1 MKTVYADNNATT
13 PGAPE
18 VMEVMTPYFTGG
30 FYNPSAISGRVC
42 GIDTAIARARR
53 AVAAFLR
60 VSDTTKII
68 TEDFRMSPSFQVETV
83 RYRQIATRED
93 CYNALP
99 NDIAAV
105 YAWFQDL
112 TLSEEILASED
123 KFVSTI
129 MELLEKPL
137 SVKRKAHVGPF
148 YEVGI
153 TAKAKELTETKESA
167 LRQYAQSENTRNDIG
182 RALKAATLLQ
192 APLYVGKADR
202 LANRIWDHVSHQTGF
217 CKRIEKAGS
226 SLQDCLL
233 AYVPI
238 PNPDEAQDE
247 LISLVQLVEDIIT
260 KLSRPG
266 FVLRSG

>member
-1 MKTVYADNNATT
+1 
-13 PGAPE
+13 
-18 VMEVMTPYFTGG
+18 
-30 FYNPSAISGRVC
+30 
-42 GIDTAIARARR
+42 
-53 AVAAFLR
+53 
-60 VSDTTKII
+60 
-68 TEDFRMSPSFQVETV
+68 MSPSPQIEIV
-83 RYRQIATRED
+83 RYRQMATRED

-105 YAWFQDL
+105 YAWFRDL

-153 TAKAKELTETKESA
+153 TAKPRELTPAKEDA
-167 LRQYAQSENTRNDIG
+167 LRKYAESENTRKDIG
-182 RALKAATLLQ
+182 NALETATLLQ
-192 APLYVGKADR
+192 APLYVGKANK
-202 LANRIWDHVSHQTGF
+202 LANRIWDHVNRNTKLCS
-217 CKRIEKAGS
+217 RIEKSGL

-238 PNPDEAQDE
+238 PNPDEAEDE
-247 LISLVQLVEDIIT
+247 LIPLEQLVEDIIT
-260 KLSRPG
+260 RLSRPG
-266 FVLRSG
+266 FVIRIG